1 MLAIVPLGPSKATQE
16 KLLYAEG
23 SFSVCGSNV
32 LISEQS
38 FLTNT
43 NPDRSNSGPNPAS
56 SQQLALTLATAADDR
71 KGADILILNVRD
83 VSYLADFF
91 VIVTGFSRTQ
101 VRALA
106 DSMQKAAVEQ
116 CHRTPV
122 HVEGQ
127 TDSNWIVLDYGDA
140 IAHIM
145 MPEARQFYSL
155 EAFWGH
161 AERLSFPT
169 TPTLK

>member
-1 MLAIVPLGPSKATQE
+1 
-16 KLLYAEG
+16 
-23 SFSVCGSNV
+23 
-32 LISEQS
+32 LISEPS
-38 FLTNT
+38 FLTTPNSSL
-43 NPDRSNSGPNPAS
+43 SNSAQNPAS

-106 DSMQKAAVEQ
+106 DSMQNAAVEQ
-116 CHRTPV
+116 CHREPV

-161 AERLSFPT
+161 AERLPFPA
-169 TPTLK
+169 TPTMK

>member
-1 MLAIVPLGPSKATQE
+1 
-16 KLLYAEG
+16 LLYAESG
-23 SFSVCGSNV
+23 FSVQGPNV
-32 LISEQS
+32 LISEQF
-38 FLTNT
+38 FLTTPNSSL
-43 NPDRSNSGPNPAS
+43 SNSAQNPSS
-56 SQQLALTLATAADDR
+56 SQQLALTLAAAADDR

-106 DSMQKAAVEQ
+106 DSMQNAAVEQ
-116 CHRTPV
+116 CHRAPV

-127 TDSNWIVLDYGDA
+127 TDSTWIVLDYGDA

-161 AERLSFPT
+161 AERLPFPITPT
-169 TPTLK
+169 TK

>member
-1 MLAIVPLGPSKATQE
+1 
-16 KLLYAEG
+16 LLYAES
-23 SFSVCGSNV
+23 SFSVYGPNV

-38 FLTNT
+38 FLTTPNSSL
-43 NPDRSNSGPNPAS
+43 SNSAHNPAS

-71 KGADILILNVRD
+71 KGADILILNVQD

-106 DSMQKAAVEQ
+106 DSMQNAAVEQ
-116 CHRTPV
+116 CHRAPV

-161 AERLSFPT
+161 AERLLFPI
-169 TPTLK
+169 TPTIK

>member
-1 MLAIVPLGPSKATQE
+1 MILES
-16 KLLYAEG
+16 
-23 SFSVCGSNV
+23 SVLTTAPQPTASNP
-32 LISEQS
+32 EQS
-38 FLTNT
+38 RN
-43 NPDRSNSGPNPAS
+43 S
-56 SQQLALTLATAADDR
+56 SQTLALTLAEAADDR
-71 KGADILILNVRD
+71 KGADILILNVQD
-83 VSYLADFF
+83 VCSLTDYFI
-91 VIVTGFSRTQ
+91 IVTGFSRTQ

-106 DSMQKAAVEQ
+106 DSMRKATVEH
-116 CHRTPV
+116 CDRAPT

-161 AERLSFPT
+161 AERFSFPL
-169 TPTLK
+169 PTGVSL

>member
-1 MLAIVPLGPSKATQE
+1 
-16 KLLYAEG
+16 
-23 SFSVCGSNV
+23 
-32 LISEQS
+32 LISEPS
-38 FLTNT
+38 FLTT
-43 NPDRSNSGPNPAS
+43 LNPNSSNSAQNPAS

-71 KGADILILNVRD
+71 KGADILVLNVQD

-106 DSMQKAAVEQ
+106 DSMQNAAVEQ
-116 CHRTPV
+116 CHRAPV

-127 TDSNWIVLDYGDA
+127 ADSTWIVLDYGDA

-161 AERLSFPT
+161 AERIPFPT
-169 TPTLK
+169 TPQMK